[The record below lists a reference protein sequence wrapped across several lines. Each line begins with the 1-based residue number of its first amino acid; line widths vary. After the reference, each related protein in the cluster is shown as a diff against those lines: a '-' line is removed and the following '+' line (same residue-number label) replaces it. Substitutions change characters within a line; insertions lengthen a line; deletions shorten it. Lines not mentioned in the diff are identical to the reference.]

1 MDETHKTF
9 KVSIVRKLMAHEV
22 QVIQAV
28 LSINNEFVRI
38 YGTRAEFMRHAEC
51 RAHVFTY
58 KNAKNGING
67 MFDGADE
74 SYKQRDEKQKRM
86 DHHDMGQ

>member
-1 MDETHKTF
+1 
-9 KVSIVRKLMAHEV
+9 MAHEV

-67 MFDGADE
+67 MFDRADE

-86 DHHDMGQ
+86 DHHDMGR